1 MAATLKAMLGGW
13 LVPIVLALVL
23 VGYHLMTIIPGGSW
37 WLRVNRMT
45 AFDAPAGASVVM
57 EVDRELRRPF
67 TADWRVLVR
76 QWQDDGWLIVCL
88 ASGGGDYRP
97 DAVLPSPLM
106 LDWWTDGQC
115 THPPAGQLMISTVW
129 TINTALP
136 GVRTVVAE
144 SNVFRV
150 SEVTE

>member
-1 MAATLKAMLGGW
+1 MAALKQLLSGW
-13 LVPIVLALVL
+13 MVPAVLALTL
-23 VGYHLMTIIPGGSW
+23 AAYHLLSLLPGGSW
-37 WLRVNRMT
+37 WLQVDRVT
-45 AFDAPAGASVVM
+45 AFDAPAGAAVVM
-57 EVDRELRRPF
+57 EVDREVRRPF

-76 QWQDDGWLIVCL
+76 RWQGSGWEIVCL

-97 DAVLPSPLM
+97 DAVLPSPLT

-115 THPPAGQLMISTVW
+115 PTPPSGQIMVSTVW

-144 SNVFRV
+144 SNVFRIE
-150 SEVTE
+150 EVTE

>member
-1 MAATLKAMLGGW
+1 MAALKQLLGGW
-13 LVPIVLALVL
+13 AVPLVL
-23 VGYHLMTIIPGGSW
+23 VLTLAAYHIASILPGGSW
-37 WLRVNRMT
+37 WLDVDRVT
-45 AFDAPAGASVVM
+45 VFDAPAGAAVVM
-57 EVDRELRRPF
+57 EVDREVRRPF

-76 QWQDDGWLIVCL
+76 RWTGEGWLIVCT
-88 ASGGGDYRP
+88 ASGDGDYRP
-97 DAVLPSPLM
+97 DDVLPSPLT

-115 THPPAGQLMISTVW
+115 PHPPEGQIMVSTVW

-150 SEVTE
+150 SEVVE